1 MTNMTPEDLAGAID
15 SLGLDLAAQRTGASG
30 CASLRTATTA
40 SERWPAG
47 WSCSGHLLRS

>member
-30 CASLRTATTA
+30 RGTGEA
-40 SERWPAG
+40 
-47 WSCSGHLLRS
+47 